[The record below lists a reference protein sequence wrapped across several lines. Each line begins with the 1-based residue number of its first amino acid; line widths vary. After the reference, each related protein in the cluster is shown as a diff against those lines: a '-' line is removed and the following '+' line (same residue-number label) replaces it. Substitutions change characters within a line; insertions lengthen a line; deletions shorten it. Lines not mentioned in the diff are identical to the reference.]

1 MVHVFTHKHFQFY
14 RNVALWRTSLEQLN
28 VRGEFRSVC
37 PTPCV
42 ARRRLDED
50 ASDEGRN
57 LSVIVYAQILHYPD
71 DSERNETTGL
81 KTARLLNHN

>member
-37 PTPCV
+37 PCV
-42 ARRRLDED
+42 ARRRLNEED

-71 DSERNETTGL
+71 DSERNETTVSI
-81 KTARLLNHN
+81 TARILIT